1 MSLLQEYR
9 LTSRFYA
16 DDHLYSPAALTTWT
30 GALVERYEYDAYG
43 SPYILEPNF
52 AADPDGK
59 SDYGNPYLF
68 TGRRVDFLDNG
79 SLTLQYNRHRYYD
92 YYTGRWTTQDPL
104 GINARCTSK
113 SLSVGLQG
121 CIEGLNLYEYA
132 ASRPPSVDDPMGLT
146 VCDTTVG
153 NQFNPWPGMSWQP
166 PTEQESKAMLYRK
179 ARDWFI
185 RTEHWRD
192 MLDDWY
198 CETGSAPRTYTGI
211 DEVHNK
217 DIANNSGFEELLA
230 AWVAKNFC
238 GTKLKESDFWSVDSG
253 DFHWEYH
260 YPDCHAG
267 GRAAYTDA
275 TDFLGSYDA
284 YLTVTKNEDCL
295 LDISVTAK
303 NKTNWKSA
311 CKTVQSIGYYC
322 SYSNHARNAGPY
334 VPSRGGDF
342 EQEYVFDVKDVPIT
356 WKCSL
361 CAAP

>member
-1 MSLLQEYR
+1 
-9 LTSRFYA
+9 
-16 DDHLYSPAALTTWT
+16 
-30 GALVERYEYDAYG
+30 
-43 SPYILEPNF
+43 
-52 AADPDGK
+52 
-59 SDYGNPYLF
+59 
-68 TGRRVDFLDNG
+68 
-79 SLTLQYNRHRYYD
+79 
-92 YYTGRWTTQDPL
+92 
-104 GINARCTSK
+104 
-113 SLSVGLQG
+113 
-121 CIEGLNLYEYA
+121 
-132 ASRPPSVDDPMGLT
+132 
-146 VCDTTVG
+146 
-153 NQFNPWPGMSWQP
+153 
-166 PTEQESKAMLYRK
+166 MLYRK

-322 SYSNHARNAGPY
+322 SYSNHARNAGPAHMYPVEEVILSRNMCLMLRTCPSLGSALY
-334 VPSRGGDF
+334 VRHPNRSEGLQPIDSAACQKEGLPVCKCGG
-342 EQEYVFDVKDVPIT
+342 
-356 WKCSL
+356 W
-361 CAAP
+361 